1 MEKVALFSLS
11 VSKHLTLHKTSSNI
25 PPSRQG
31 RGFLL
36 PMGNVYSSHMVSWY
50 PLSLNRGVSLL
61 RLLGDESA
69 GSLLCLLWHHPDYEF
84 GTPCTILD
92 FHSVLLVELRVEF
105 LFFALFC
112 FAFLFFFPVVFGW
125 CTVVISKSFCPA
137 RLPFSWSFSKE
148 SRLFLLF
155 IFYLFFLN
163 LCPLIFPGCWLHS
176 LGYMR
181 KKENP
186 GNYYLAI
193 PPIPIFLARLST
205 FLHHLAS
212 FYVCFI

>member
-112 FAFLFFFPVVFGW
+112 FAFLFSFPVVFGW
-125 CTVVISKSFCPA
+125 STVVISKSFCPA
-137 RLPFSWSFSKE
+137 RLPFFGPLAKKAGFSCC
-148 SRLFLLF
+148 LFLIYF
-155 IFYLFFLN
+155 
-163 LCPLIFPGCWLHS
+163 S
-176 LGYMR
+176 
-181 KKENP
+181 
-186 GNYYLAI
+186 
-193 PPIPIFLARLST
+193 
-205 FLHHLAS
+205 
-212 FYVCFI
+212 

>member
-69 GSLLCLLWHHPDYEF
+69 DSTMSSLTSPYEC

-112 FAFLFFFPVVFGW
+112 FAFLCFFFLW
-125 CTVVISKSFCPA
+125 CLAGVQWLFPKVSVLLGC
-137 RLPFSWSFSKE
+137 
-148 SRLFLLF
+148 LFLGLLAKKAGF
-155 IFYLFFLN
+155 SCCLFF
-163 LCPLIFPGCWLHS
+163 IYFS
-176 LGYMR
+176 
-181 KKENP
+181 
-186 GNYYLAI
+186 
-193 PPIPIFLARLST
+193 
-205 FLHHLAS
+205 
-212 FYVCFI
+212 